1 MERAGIGRA
10 MTTTYNDY
18 LIIARDAAKVTDRV
32 ARQPQIA
39 REVDY
44 YLAKIGNVKTA
55 DEFVADRR
63 LVSVALT
70 AFGIGNMVYAKA
82 FVRKLVAEGTDDRN
96 AFANRLADQ
105 RYLEFA
111 KTFDFK
117 RYGGAT
123 TAFAAAQK
131 GVADKYIRQNLETQ
145 AGSSNEGVRLALY
158 FERHAPNLE
167 SVSAVLADKAMTQ
180 VVRTM
185 LGLPETFSL
194 YGIDKQISILERR
207 LDIDD
212 LKSPDKLKK
221 HVERFAA
228 LWDAGRTA
236 TQTSMVMSLFG
247 SSTSSSLA
255 DSSLAILT
263 NARTTR

>member
-1 MERAGIGRA
+1 MN
-10 MTTTYNDY
+10 TTYADY
-18 LIIARDAAKVTDRV
+18 LIIARDTNKATERV

-44 YLAKIGNVKTA
+44 YLSKIGKVKTA

-63 LVSVALT
+63 LMSVALT
-70 AFGIGNMVYAKA
+70 AFGIGDMVYAKA
-82 FVRKLVAEGTDDRN
+82 FVRKLLAEGTDAPD

-111 KTFDFK
+111 RTFDFK
-117 RYGGAT
+117 RYGDAT
-123 TAFAAAQK
+123 TAFGATQK
-131 GVADKYIRQNLETQ
+131 GVADKYIRQNLESQ
-145 AGSSNEGVRLALY
+145 AGSTNEGVRLALY
-158 FERHAPNLE
+158 FERHAPALE
-167 SVSAVLADKAMTQ
+167 SVTSILADKAMIT

-194 YGIDKQISILERR
+194 YGIDKQISILEKR
-207 LDIDD
+207 LNVED
-212 LKSPDKLKK
+212 LKSPDMLKK

-228 LWDAGRTA
+228 LWDAGRST
-236 TQTSMVMSLFG
+236 TQTSLVASLFAN
-247 SSTSSSLA
+247 SSSNGLA

-263 NARTTR
+263 NARTRK

>member
-1 MERAGIGRA
+1 MN
-10 MTTTYNDY
+10 TTYADY
-18 LIIARDAAKVTDRV
+18 LIIARDTAKATERV

-44 YLAKIGNVKTA
+44 YLSKISKVKTA
-55 DEFVADRR
+55 EEFVADRR
-63 LVSVALT
+63 LMSVALT
-70 AFGIGNMVYAKA
+70 AFGIGDMVYAKA
-82 FVRKLVAEGTDDRN
+82 FVRKLLTEGTDSPE

-105 RYLEFA
+105 RYLDFA

-117 RYGGAT
+117 RYGAAT
-123 TAFAAAQK
+123 TAFGAAQK

-145 AGSSNEGVRLALY
+145 AGTTNEGVRLALY
-158 FERHAPNLE
+158 FERHAPELE
-167 SVSAVLADKAMTQ
+167 SVSGILADKAMTT

-207 LDIDD
+207 LEIED

-228 LWDAGRTA
+228 LWDVGRSSSQPSLVA
-236 TQTSMVMSLFG
+236 SLFG
-247 SSTSSSLA
+247 NASLDGLTDA
-255 DSSLAILT
+255 SLAILT
-263 NARTTR
+263 SARTNK